1 MRYNLLILILL
12 SVVLPCKAIEKEATQ
27 FNSVNSSHLFTIGSR
42 STWDSYLSPS
52 SYKGTNLG
60 YLYDQMKLSEAHK
73 HISYQSLFRIDL
85 SKMENKAGN
94 GEMWSGFL
102 TYRWGAH
109 YRWQIDPS
117 LQILGGAL
125 MGGTIGGLY
134 NIRNSNNPAQAKINL
149 GLSLSGIALYKVR
162 IGNYPIHFRYQIN
175 LPTVGF
181 TFSPHYGQSYYEIF
195 TLGNDKG
202 VYLVSSPHNLFE
214 LENMF
219 SAEIPFNCVTL
230 RLGFS
235 NTYLR
240 STIHQLETQINC
252 NSFFIGFVKEGLFF
266 SGKKRI
272 KPAGYHS
279 PVY

>member
-12 SVVLPCKAIEKEATQ
+12 SIALPCKAIEKEATQ
-27 FNSVNSSHLFTIGSR
+27 YRSINSSHLISIGSR
-42 STWDSYLSPS
+42 SAWDTYLSPS
-52 SYKGTNLG
+52 SYKGINMG
-60 YLYDQMKLSEAHK
+60 YLYDQLKLSDSHK
-73 HISYQSLFRIDL
+73 NISYQSLFRIDL
-85 SKMENKAGN
+85 SKMDNKVRN

-102 TYRWGAH
+102 SYRWGAH

-117 LQILGGAL
+117 LQLLGGAL
-125 MGGTIGGLY
+125 IGGTIGGLY

-175 LPTVGF
+175 LPSLGL

-202 VYLVSSPHNLFE
+202 VYLLSSPHNLLE

-219 SAEIPFNCVTL
+219 SVEIPFNSVTL

-235 NTYLR
+235 NTYMR

-252 NSFFIGFVKEGLFF
+252 NSFFVGFVKEGLFF

-272 KPAGYHS
+272 KPAGYQS